1 MLLCTWNLGCKDAE
15 APKAGAFKWLGDLCQ
30 RLKPEILA
38 LGLQELN
45 PRLLPEVEQ
54 TVVQVLNAAVPGA
67 EFQVT
72 SEHCGSYLPLLL
84 LSPVKVTAEAAALRF
99 TFDKH
104 EFEQKLPICVANA
117 HLEAGHGKLEARN
130 EMFAQIAE
138 RFPARDGHLLVVLG
152 DLNYR
157 LQGLQSFTEPTK
169 KTPLAS
175 RCPKFLAE
183 FEDAVAKC
191 YSGEVVQLLETCQ
204 LHGPRRSYGFEE
216 APVRFHPTYKRAKAD
231 STEGVP
237 RYDLEEPRMPGWCDR
252 ILWRCGQKVE
262 VEVSEYSAVESADFS
277 DHRPVYA
284 VLDVR

>member
-104 EFEQKLPICVANA
+104 
-117 HLEAGHGKLEARN
+117 EAGHGKLEARN